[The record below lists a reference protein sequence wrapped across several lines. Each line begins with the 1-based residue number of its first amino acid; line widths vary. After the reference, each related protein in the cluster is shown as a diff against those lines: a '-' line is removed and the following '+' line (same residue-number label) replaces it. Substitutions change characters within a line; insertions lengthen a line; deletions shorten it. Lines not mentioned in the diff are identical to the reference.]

1 VSDSTPS
8 GENFD
13 DPDKTPIDPGEPKE
27 SRETFKRVTGIGT
40 SAAQAA
46 IVPALA
52 LLTALIVGAFI
63 IAVTDI
69 DTLSVWGE
77 DPVKAF
83 GLTMTGIYDAY
94 KALFVGSIGS
104 PNAISETLFAA
115 TPLIFAGLAVA
126 IGFQAGLFNIGVNGQ
141 MHIGGMAALYV
152 GFAFAL
158 PAVFHIPLALA
169 AAIVGGA
176 FWAGISG
183 FLKAR
188 TGAHEVITT
197 IMLNFIALFLVDYLL
212 TTSLFQ
218 APGRNDPISDKV
230 NDSAQFPLLG
240 DLIGGYRVHIG
251 FLLALGAVA
260 FAWWLMYRTTIGFE
274 FRTVGFNPTGG
285 KYAGMSVAW
294 IYVAVMAVAGAFAGL
309 GGANQILGLEPYRG
323 ISNFAGNIGFD
334 AIALALL
341 GRSHPVGVLFA
352 ALLFGGLKAGG
363 REMQGAAGIPIDL
376 VLVLQALIIVMIAA
390 PELVR
395 AIYRIKTPDEEII
408 TVTSTGWG
416 S

>member
-1 VSDSTPS
+1 MSDLTPADES
-8 GENFD
+8 QEE
-13 DPDKTPIDPGEPKE
+13 PDHVTPEPDESKE
-27 SRETFKRVTGIGT
+27 SRAVFSRVTGIGT

-46 IVPALA
+46 LIPALA
-52 LLTALIVGAFI
+52 LLTALIIGAFI

-94 KALFVGSIGS
+94 KALFIGSMGS

-126 IGFQAGLFNIGVNGQ
+126 VGFQAGLFNIGVNGQ

-152 GFAFAL
+152 GFTFTL

-176 FWAGISG
+176 FWAGIAG

-230 NDSAQFPLLG
+230 NPSAQFSSLG

-251 FLLALGAVA
+251 FLIALVAVA

-274 FRTVGFNPTGG
+274 FRAVGFNATGG

-294 IYVAVMAVAGAFAGL
+294 IYVSVMAVAGAFAGL
-309 GGANQILGLEPYRG
+309 GGANQILGLEPFRG